1 MPYILE
7 VQKIAWNY
15 KSRHIG
21 YMNKTFETQEDACVY
36 YNKFNQHMTPLTNKN
51 NYCSDWDPDTFL
63 MYIVREHF
71 YELLHIAPFENSNE
85 NSNKNSNK
93 NNNNSLI

>member
-7 VQKIAWNY
+7 VQKIEWNS

-21 YMNKTFETQEDACVY
+21 YMNKVFNTTQDACNY
-36 YNKFNQHMTPLTNKN
+36 YSKFNPHMPPLNIKN
-51 NYCSDWDPDTFL
+51 SYCSEWDPITYL

-71 YELLHIAPFENSNE
+71 YEYLHIAPFENSNS
-85 NSNKNSNK
+85 NSNSNS
-93 NNNNSLI
+93 NNNNSLNY

>member
-7 VQKIAWNY
+7 VQKIEWNS

-21 YMNKTFETQEDACVY
+21 YINKVFNTTQDACDY
-36 YNKFNQHMTPLTNKN
+36 YNKFNPHMPPLNIKTS
-51 NYCSDWDPDTFL
+51 YCSEWDPITYL

-71 YELLHIAPFENSNE
+71 YEYLHIIPFEN
-85 NSNKNSNK
+85 NS
-93 NNNNSLI
+93 NNNNSNNSLNY

>member
-21 YMNKTFETQEDACVY
+21 YMNKIFETQEDACVY

-63 MYIVREHF
+63 IYIVREHF
-71 YELLHIAPFENSNE
+71 YELLHIAPFENSN
-85 NSNKNSNK
+85 K
-93 NNNNSLI
+93 NNACNNSLI

>member
-7 VQKIAWNY
+7 VQKFEWNC

-21 YMNKTFETQEDACVY
+21 YMNIIFETNQDAANY
-36 YNKFNQHMTPLTNKN
+36 YNKFNPHMQQLNEKN
-51 NYCSDWDPDTFL
+51 SWCSDWDPKTYL
-63 MYIVREHF
+63 IYIIREHF
-71 YELLHIAPFENSNE
+71 YEYLHIAPFENSNDNE
-85 NSNKNSNK
+85 